1 MNLAEQVM
9 PELDDLVVEQDI
21 LPVLYPVLKWKTIID
36 KDLYESA
43 HAAALSI
50 FAAQKPVSRE
60 LAGGYASLLIN
71 VKREREREKR
81 LPHCSVS
88 KCAWLFF
95 FLCGIEFP

>member
-9 PELDDLVVEQDI
+9 PELDEKVVEQDI
-21 LPVLYPVLKWKTIID
+21 LPVLYPILKWKAIID

-43 HAAALSI
+43 HAATLSI

-71 VKREREREKR
+71 VREKKDR
-81 LPHCSVS
+81 KKCPWLIVLSFIELP
-88 KCAWLFF
+88 
-95 FLCGIEFP
+95 